1 MERLYESIV
10 TSRTYDIEENIM
22 YPEKVSKERT
32 YEEIRRLI
40 TQGHTLEI
48 RDGISNVE
56 VSNVE
61 LFDELYKPAKDETE
75 VEEVDKTVSITD
87 PTASIVLPDGR
98 VVNVAD
104 IMSSIVQNE
113 STGQP
118 QYLPKAEELPEVTVP
133 PIPTI
138 PTAPELAENAK
149 VVEEPVKVEEEATK
163 EEEVKE
169 EPVTE
174 EKGKKNKS
182 KKEEENK

>member
-40 TQGHTLEI
+40 SQGHTLEI

-56 VSNVE
+56 VSNLE
-61 LFDELYKPAKDETE
+61 LLDELYKPAKDETE

-104 IMSSIVQNE
+104 IMSSIVHNE
-113 STGQP
+113 NTGQP
-118 QYLPKAEELPEVTVP
+118 QYLPKAEELPEVTVL

-138 PTAPELAENAK
+138 PTAPELAENVK
-149 VVEEPVKVEEEATK
+149 VVEEPVKVEEATK
-163 EEEVKE
+163 EEEAKE
-169 EPVTE
+169 EPVVE